1 MNYNFGFTSKEK
13 KEKPF
18 KFIKMKK
25 IIACIAIAFLTVNL
39 SAQESKTATKEKAK
53 KESCCAKKDSKSK
66 AMSADEI
73 EKCQA
78 KCKAEGKK
86 CDASAKASGKKC

>member
-1 MNYNFGFTSKEK
+1 LDLHPKQK
-13 KEKPF
+13 IKP
-18 KFIKMKK
+18 ILTLQNMKK
-25 IIACIAIAFLTVNL
+25 IITCIAIAFLTVNL

-53 KESCCAKKDSKSK
+53 KESCCAKKDSKAK

-86 CDASAKASGKKC
+86 CDASTAKASGKKC

>member
-1 MNYNFGFTSKEK
+1 
-13 KEKPF
+13 
-18 KFIKMKK
+18 MKK
-25 IIACIAIAFLTVNL
+25 SIVCITIAFLTINL
-39 SAQESKTATKEKAK
+39 SAQESKTATTEKAK
-53 KESCCAKKDSKSK
+53 KESCCAKKDSKLK

-86 CDASAKASGKKC
+86 CDAPTAKASGKKC